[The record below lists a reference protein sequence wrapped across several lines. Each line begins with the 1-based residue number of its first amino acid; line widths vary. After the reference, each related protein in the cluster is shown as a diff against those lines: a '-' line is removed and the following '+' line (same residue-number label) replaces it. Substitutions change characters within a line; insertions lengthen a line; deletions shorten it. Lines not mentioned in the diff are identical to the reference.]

1 MELFAEI
8 KDAVILRLKKLSW
21 ISEKTLNEALNK
33 VRPGVQV
40 IWGLFK
46 R

>member
-8 KDAVILRLKKLSW
+8 KDAVIIRLKKLSW
-21 ISEKTLNEALNK
+21 ISEETLKEALNK
-33 VRPGVQV
+33 VSPGVQAGL
-40 IWGLFK
+40 GLFK